1 MTFLSNVIFV
11 RLAFYADADPD
22 PAILVQKFMVVIM
35 SCCLKE
41 VYTHSPYRGHL
52 PPKWLTLGKSY
63 FTVPLPD
70 EQDFLLHTN
79 TQQALLLKI

>member
-1 MTFLSNVIFV
+1 MAFLSNVIFV

-35 SCCLKE
+35 SCCLQE
-41 VYTHSPYRGHL
+41 VYTVYTAAIN
-52 PPKWLTLGKSY
+52 PPKWLTMGKSY

-70 EQDFLLHTN
+70 EQHFLLHTN